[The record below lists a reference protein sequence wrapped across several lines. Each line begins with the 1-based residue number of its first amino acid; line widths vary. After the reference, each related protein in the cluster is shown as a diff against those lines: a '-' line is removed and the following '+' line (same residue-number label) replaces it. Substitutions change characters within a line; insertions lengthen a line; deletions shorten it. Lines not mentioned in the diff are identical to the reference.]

1 MTRKP
6 IWQARWYDW
15 IAYWLIPLLPLGRWR
30 KCDVVILRLLPYAG
44 RWQYRND
51 YDAPLYPGT
60 E

>member
-6 IWQARWYDW
+6 IWQVRWYDW
-15 IAYWLIPLLPLGRWR
+15 IAYWLILLLPVGRWHM
-30 KCDVVILRLLPYAG
+30 RLLPYAG

-51 YDAPLYPGT
+51 PTVPLYPGA